1 MTDQLDTVEPNAH
14 EGRDRILERRRIPLH
29 VPVDIRSIS
38 LVLIA
43 AIATL
48 YAMQW
53 AKEVLVPILLGL
65 MMSYALAPVVNRLHR
80 WRIPRAIGAGAV
92 LLAITVAAGWGT
104 VSLSGEADAL
114 ADTLGQMTERVQSL
128 VAHASPSSTST
139 LAKVEAAA
147 SALEKAADSQALN
160 PPLPQAVPQV
170 AAEQT
175 PVRKVDPPRRVAPAP
190 APQVI
195 LAQPRLDLR
204 AYLLTGTLGVL
215 AFLGQV
221 AVVLFVALFLLTSG
235 PSFRRKMVKLA
246 GPKLSQK
253 RVTIET
259 LDEITAQIQRYLM
272 VQVAVSVLVGVA
284 TWITFL
290 AIGMNQSAVWGV
302 VAGVTNLIPY
312 LGAVLVGASSGAI
325 ALVQFGSIDMALLAG
340 GSSFLIHTLIGNLL
354 TPWWMGQASRMSPF
368 AVFVAVLVFGW
379 LWGVVGLLL
388 GPPMLMV
395 VKAICDRIEDL
406 QPVGELLSG

>member
-1 MTDQLDTVEPNAH
+1 
-14 EGRDRILERRRIPLH
+14 
-29 VPVDIRSIS
+29 
-38 LVLIA
+38 
-43 AIATL
+43 
-48 YAMQW
+48 
-53 AKEVLVPILLGL
+53 L

-175 PVRKVDPPRRVAPAP
+175 PVPKVDPPRRAAPAP
-190 APQVI
+190 PPQVI

-235 PSFRRKMVKLA
+235 PSFRKKMVKLA

-284 TWITFL
+284 TWITFS